1 MGLSR
6 ISKLVLIILLIL
18 KFINIV
24 TYNTSFKHITSQTNI
39 SNKSNISTIK
49 WISNEDKSNTK
60 HNYVNNP
67 LEVLIGPIIRV
78 RAKMLKEALNGLVQ
92 NISNK
97 MHLEE
102 LGTSKEHEGQPL
114 IHVIQVQEEFCLEEG
129 ANVSSPIPALL
140 GLFFLIIQG

>member
-1 MGLSR
+1 
-6 ISKLVLIILLIL
+6 
-18 KFINIV
+18 
-24 TYNTSFKHITSQTNI
+24 
-39 SNKSNISTIK
+39 
-49 WISNEDKSNTK
+49 
-60 HNYVNNP
+60 